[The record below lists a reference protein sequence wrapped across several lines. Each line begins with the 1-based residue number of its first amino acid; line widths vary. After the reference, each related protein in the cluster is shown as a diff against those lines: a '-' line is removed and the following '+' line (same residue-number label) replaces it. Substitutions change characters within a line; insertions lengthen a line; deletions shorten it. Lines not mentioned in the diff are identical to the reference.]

1 MLSILIKVFKAL
13 YLAHPPPGM
22 LQSAKVLTRP
32 NRRFGGLG
40 GLNLLRKENKLVFFC
55 KIKTFS

>member
-13 YLAHPPPGM
+13 YLAHPPPAPGM
-22 LQSAKVLTRP
+22 LQSANVLTRP

-40 GLNLLRKENKLVFFC
+40 GLLLLRTQK
-55 KIKTFS
+55 KID